1 VASLACRL
9 AAQRRFLICNRATAF
24 PNPVTSTNFFA
35 TRDEKTDERRV
46 GLQQTIRPTEGEE
59 ELRGV
64 SLAVLF

>member
-1 VASLACRL
+1 
-9 AAQRRFLICNRATAF
+9 LICNRATAF

-35 TRDEKTDERRV
+35 TRDEKTDERWV